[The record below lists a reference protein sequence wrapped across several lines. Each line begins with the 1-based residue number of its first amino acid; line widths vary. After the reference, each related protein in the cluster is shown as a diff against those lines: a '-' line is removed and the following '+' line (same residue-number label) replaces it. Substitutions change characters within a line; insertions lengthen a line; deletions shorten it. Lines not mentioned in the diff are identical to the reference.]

1 MLVNRNRGQSCDLTS
16 FLRSSDW
23 NTCLY
28 LNSAELDK
36 PAGNGCLYLKDFR
49 TQGTLLKFLFNNDH
63 SWRKMALFLARGQ
76 RFQLNEAI

>member
-16 FLRSSDW
+16 FLMSSDW

-28 LNSAELDK
+28 LNSAELDQ
-36 PAGNGCLYLKDFR
+36 PGCLYLKDFR
-49 TQGTLLKFLFNNDH
+49 TRGTLLKFLFLFNNDH

-76 RFQLNEAI
+76 RFQLNEAM